1 LSDIAA
7 VCALL
12 PHFGRTKCDVPITRK
27 LRSSK
32 KWRADC
38 GARDHLEFARALS
51 AGLVRMNKAAN

>member
-38 GARDHLEFARALS
+38 GARDHLEFAQ
-51 AGLVRMNKAAN
+51 NKAAN